1 MGIDRA
7 NFARDLRSSN
17 KIETKTKTAAHNY
30 MHGRRVSRNLKDL
43 LTTLELIDTMQHKTV
58 RIWKL
63 TIPLGGEEKRK
74 WLRERSCAQRES
86 EKNRAEEII
95 YYLSVNTREYET
107 CRVVVRLTCQ
117 SILSVSLTLTLRYRW
132 L

>member
-1 MGIDRA
+1 
-7 NFARDLRSSN
+7 
-17 KIETKTKTAAHNY
+17 